1 MKSATLR
8 ALVFVL
14 PLIGCAGQNP
24 VGAPTTRV
32 EVKAEEVKKSGF
44 LKDYSVLR
52 EGGDGE
58 ANLVYWNPVAD
69 FSGYHSVI
77 IDPVT
82 VWVGSGSNL
91 NKVSPAERQELANAF
106 YSSVVKKLSE
116 DFKIASAPGPGTL
129 HLRVALTD
137 AKASNPVLD
146 TISTY
151 IPQARMLQTLLTLGA
166 DTAGFVGEA
175 SAEAEV
181 RDSLTGTLLAAGVD
195 RRAGTKS
202 IGSGTIS
209 SWGDARKAFE
219 AWAAQFSGNLKKRQ
233 ER

>member
-1 MKSATLR
+1 MKFTN
-8 ALVFVL
+8 FVL
-14 PLIGCAGQNP
+14 ALCALMVAGCAGQNP

-32 EVKAEEVKKSGF
+32 EVAPEEVMKTGF
-44 LKDYSVLR
+44 LKDYSILQK
-52 EGGDGE
+52 GGEGE
-58 ANLVYWNPVAD
+58 ANLVYWNPTAD

-82 VWVGSGSNL
+82 VWLGSGSDF
-91 NKVSPAERQELANAF
+91 NKVPPAERQELANAF
-106 YSSVVKKLSE
+106 YSAAVKKLAE
-116 DFKIASAPGPGTL
+116 DYKIVSSAGPGVM
-129 HLRVALTD
+129 HLRIALTD
-137 AKASNPVLD
+137 AQASNPALD

-151 IPQARMLQTLLTLGA
+151 IPQARVLQTVVTLGA

-181 RDSLTGTLLAAGVD
+181 RDSVTGTLLVAGVD

-202 IGSGTIS
+202 LGSGTVS

-233 ER
+233 GR